1 MAEYESRQRW
11 DLGKH
16 TGAQHE
22 QRTGR
27 PAEADRPHRK
37 RDLAARS

>member
-1 MAEYESRQRW
+1 MAEYENRQRW
-11 DLGKH
+11 DLD
-16 TGAQHE
+16 ALAPA
-22 QRTGR
+22 R